1 MDWDAHRVMRD
12 EAIKRMETALM
23 HVEPIDLP
31 TWAIQTLVLPFFL
44 ITVGHLALNMLWAMV
59 KVMGACIAKFLCAP
73 VVAAYLFTDLVC
85 ISWWNFKRIAERMS
99 R

>member
-1 MDWDAHRVMRD
+1 MDWDAHRVMCE
-12 EAIKRMETALM
+12 EAIRRMEDAVRC
-23 HVEPIDLP
+23 VEPVDLP
-31 TWAIQTLVLPFFL
+31 EWAIRLLALPFFFV
-44 ITVGHLALNMLWAMV
+44 TVGRLALNMLWAMV